1 MKQAEQSRVRD
12 IGLFFLL
19 GLMDERTALNAAGRV
34 IAQLKAQ
41 HGERFHLVPPA
52 ILIRACRAAWK
63 AFRKGVPRNQPIEIP
78 QTAWVFPVTPQ
89 AVDITA
95 WGRYQKDASD
105 DDVMALLFSHVL
117 GFSDTDLAEGF
128 QTSVGTIRYRLGK
141 GVRQLGLVVRGGS
154 AI

>member
-19 GLMDERTALNAAGRV
+19 GLMDERTALTAAGRV

-41 HGERFHLVPPA
+41 YGDRFQSVPPVVV
-52 ILIRACRAAWK
+52 IRSCRASWK
-63 AFRKGVPRNQPIEIP
+63 AFRRSVPRNQPVEIP
-78 QTAWVFPVTPQ
+78 QAAWVLPSSPREI
-89 AVDITA
+89 DINA

-154 AI
+154 AT